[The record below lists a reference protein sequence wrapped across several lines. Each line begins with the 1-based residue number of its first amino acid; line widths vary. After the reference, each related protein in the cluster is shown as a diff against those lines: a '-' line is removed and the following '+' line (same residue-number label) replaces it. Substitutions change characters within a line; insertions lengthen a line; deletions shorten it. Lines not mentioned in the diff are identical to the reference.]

1 MDGSTGI
8 VDVALKI
15 GVVEILDRDD
25 RARATVPITR
35 WPVTIGRSVL
45 CDVVLDDEHVAAEHA
60 QLDER
65 DGALRLSVGQT
76 LNGARVQRRR
86 VTAGETVDIRPG
98 AVFEIGGTRL
108 RVRRTSDAL
117 APERPLHGDPAVARV
132 PLALLVAGY
141 VAWGAAERW
150 IDADPGSRAIDYAPY
165 VIGTPIGTLVW
176 AGCWALLS
184 KLFRHRAV
192 FRQHAQVAFGYALL
206 AGLAGA
212 ALPLAAFA
220 SGWPFAS
227 RIAPI
232 VSVAVVCAMVAEH
245 ARLVAPGRTRVLRLA
260 AASLFVV
267 GLGLF
272 LARNH
277 EQQERWF
284 SELYVTK
291 LGPPA
296 LRVAPPVEPSRF
308 VEEARALK
316 ATLDSHRA
324 DESPASDDDF

>member
-1 MDGSTGI
+1 MDGTTGI
-8 VDVALKI
+8 DVALKL

-25 RARATVPITR
+25 RARTTIPIAR

-65 DGALRLSVGQT
+65 ENVVRLSLGQT
-76 LNGARVQRRR
+76 VNGARVQRRR
-86 VTAGETVDIRPG
+86 VASGEAVELRPG
-98 AVFEIGGTRL
+98 TVFEIGGTRL
-108 RVRRTSDAL
+108 RVRRTGDPL
-117 APERPLHGDPAVARV
+117 PPERPLYADPAVARV
-132 PLALLVAGY
+132 PLALLVAGS
-141 VAWGAAERW
+141 VAWGVGERW
-150 IDADPGSRAIDYAPY
+150 IDADPGSRLIDYAPY
-165 VIGTPIGTLVW
+165 VIGTPVGTLIW
-176 AGCWALLS
+176 SGCWALLS

-206 AGLAGA
+206 AGAAGA

-220 SGWPFAS
+220 VGWPFLS

-232 VSVAVVCAMVAEH
+232 AAVAVICAMVAEH
-245 ARLVAPGRTRVLRLA
+245 ARLVAPGRARVVRLVV
-260 AASLFVV
+260 ASLFLV

-277 EQQERWF
+277 QQQERWF
-284 SELYVTK
+284 TELYVTK

-296 LRVAPPVEPSRF
+296 VRLAPAVEAPTF
-308 VEEARALK
+308 VDEARSLK
-316 ATLDSHRA
+316 ATLDAHRS
-324 DESPASDDDF
+324 DESSEPDEEF